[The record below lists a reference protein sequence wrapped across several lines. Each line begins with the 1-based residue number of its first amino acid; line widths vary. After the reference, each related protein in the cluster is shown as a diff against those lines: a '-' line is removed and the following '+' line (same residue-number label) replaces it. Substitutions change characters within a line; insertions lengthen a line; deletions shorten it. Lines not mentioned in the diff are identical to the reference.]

1 MKALRLEGQAGYLV
15 LHHSRI
21 GEQGALMLT
30 RVDVSGKKLWEVDSG
45 ITKLDQ
51 VLPSGRFL
59 GLVGSSPMRIYS
71 VDLKRGSV
79 LQAQLLE

>member
-1 MKALRLEGQAGYLV
+1 MSTLIAMLPPKGGPRNDYRLG
-15 LHHSRI
+15 SDT
-21 GEQGALMLT
+21 M
-30 RVDVSGKKLWEVDSG
+30 RVDDSGKKLWEVDSG

-71 VDLKRGSV
+71 VDLKRGSA
-79 LQAQLLE
+79 LQARFLE